1 MRIRKNKTVAIVAMS
16 MILSTSLLFTSCAAT
31 AGASQ
36 NTAAE
41 QNGEAR
47 PSSVMTV
54 ADSQE
59 SGKVAESVGGA
70 PASQKPPL
78 ANQKIIE
85 RLNYRMESLEFDKS
99 IQTMQ
104 SLTEELGGYVQESGI
119 DGDGALQKNDSRTA
133 RYVLRIP
140 QEKLKLW
147 KERAAS
153 IGAVLNVSST
163 SENITESYYDTEAHL
178 KALKTQRDRLLELM
192 KKADKMADIVELERA
207 LADVTYQI
215 EQLTGTLKQY
225 DSLIN
230 FSTVTVDLFE
240 VSKATIIDKTPVTLG
255 EKISHQFQLS
265 LRWMAEAGQGAIIVL
280 LGGLPIILLAVVVGA
295 VFGLALRRRR
305 KKQSFPVASIEGEE
319 VPDNKDTFDDTTPPQ
334 E

>member
-1 MRIRKNKTVAIVAMS
+1 MKIRNNKTVAIAAMS
-16 MILSTSLLFTSCAAT
+16 IILSTSLLFTGCASVGVSNNAK
-31 AGASQ
+31 
-36 NTAAE
+36 AA
-41 QNGEAR
+41 QSVEAKA
-47 PSSVMTV
+47 SSVMTV

-59 SGKVAESVGGA
+59 SGKVAEAVGGA

-85 RLNYRMESLEFDKS
+85 RLSYRMETLEFDKS
-99 IQTMQ
+99 VQTMQ

-133 RYVLRIP
+133 HYVLRIP

-147 KERAAS
+147 KERAAT

-178 KALKTQRDRLLELM
+178 KALQTQRDRLLELM
-192 KKADKMADIVELERA
+192 KKADKMADIVELEKA
-207 LADVTYQI
+207 LADVTYQMD
-215 EQLTGTLKQY
+215 QLTGTLRQY

-230 FSTVTVDLFE
+230 YSTVTVELFE

-280 LGGLPIILLAVVVGA
+280 LGGLPIILLAVVLGA
-295 VFGLALRRRR
+295 VLGLVLRRRR
-305 KKQSFPVASIEGEE
+305 KKHAVPVASIKGEE
-319 VPDNKDTFDDTTPPQ
+319 VPDDTDVFDNNTPPQ